1 MGIPTDMTAFVR
13 AVERGGFSAAA
24 RELGLT
30 PSAVSKLVTRMED
43 RLGVRLLNRTTRRL
57 ALTPEGEAYFHR
69 AQRILADIEEAE
81 NEVAR
86 FRARPHGKLRI
97 NVGTA
102 FGGYQFVPA
111 LPEFLARYPEIE
123 VEITITDRVVDLM
136 EEGADVGIRTGEL
149 HDSSLV
155 ARRICDMERVI
166 CAAPAYLRRHGTPRT
181 PGDLA
186 KHNCL
191 VLAGTPQFHLWPF
204 DSPEGVRS
212 VEVGG
217 NVTAS
222 NAETLVQ
229 LAAMGLGSSGS
240 RRDRGRRDREGTAA
254 AGARGRAPRGAPA
267 AACGLPPCAA
277 IARPAWP
284 RWWTSSSRSS
294 QARPGACARH
304 SVEPPRA
311 RCRLR
316 RPRDHRHLRHGRPG
330 DGGRDRARGRG
341 RAGGGVVHARRP
353 GALHPAGH
361 PGPHGH
367 HQRDGEGRAHLF
379 GHPPRS
385 ARRLEGHLFVA
396 HNARFDYGFLKNE
409 FARLETAFTAE
420 VLCTVRLSRRL
431 YPEAVGHGLDALI
444 NRHGLV
450 DPLDAVDPS
459 GGREG
464 TRRWG
469 TRARSGASRR

>member
-1 MGIPTDMTAFVR
+1 VGIPTDMTAFVR

-24 RELGLT
+24 RELGMT

-43 RLGVRLLNRTTRRL
+43 RLGVRLLNRTTRKL

-149 HDSSLV
+149 HDSPLV

-166 CAAPAYLRRHGTPRT
+166 CAAPEYLRRHGTPRT

-212 VEVGG
+212 VEVRG

-229 LAAMGLGSSGS
+229 LAAMGLGIIRLADVIVGDAIAKGQL
-240 RRDRGRRDREGTAA
+240 RPVLADVHHVEPLPLHAVFPQGRHRSPRVAA
-254 AGARGRAPRGAPA
+254 LVDFLVEKFAGAPWR
-267 AACGLPPCAA
+267 
-277 IARPAWP
+277 
-284 RWWTSSSRSS
+284 
-294 QARPGACARH
+294 
-304 SVEPPRA
+304 
-311 RCRLR
+311 
-316 RPRDHRHLRHGRPG
+316 
-330 DGGRDRARGRG
+330 
-341 RAGGGVVHARRP
+341 
-353 GALHPAGH
+353 
-361 PGPHGH
+361 
-367 HQRDGEGRAHLF
+367 
-379 GHPPRS
+379 
-385 ARRLEGHLFVA
+385 
-396 HNARFDYGFLKNE
+396 
-409 FARLETAFTAE
+409 
-420 VLCTVRLSRRL
+420 VRKAMR
-431 YPEAVGHGLDALI
+431 
-444 NRHGLV
+444 
-450 DPLDAVDPS
+450 
-459 GGREG
+459 
-464 TRRWG
+464 
-469 TRARSGASRR
+469 